1 MEQISCIHSGGV
13 HRLDEEIQKIGRGKD
28 AARFPG
34 LTKQMRMIISNQA
47 LKISKWVDAPVLKTL
62 DGFYLSYQDYYQI
75 EVLTYKGVG
84 RTLLR
89 KWPELK
95 SNLEGPAVIVLSV
108 LSFAPF
114 SFNKRVVRKA
124 LISVLMLAVVVFLMI
139 LVAIQT
145 GAIPFPG

>member
-1 MEQISCIHSGGV
+1 MKKPKAVIMWLLAYGISLVSFAF
-13 HRLDEEIQKIGRGKD
+13 
-28 AARFPG
+28 AAP
-34 LTKQMRMIISNQA
+34 II
-47 LKISKWVDAPVLKTL
+47 LFL
-62 DGFYLSYQDYYQI
+62 FYPYSVFGIILYI
-75 EVLTYKGVG
+75 A
-84 RTLLR
+84 
-89 KWPELK
+89 
-95 SNLEGPAVIVLSV
+95 AVIVLSV